1 MYRDN
6 GYFGQKMDIN
16 SLAAVHRIKCR
27 NARVD
32 AERPNRT
39 FTLVQVGDDGSV
51 VLYGW
56 EIFGFGKYFEGRANV
71 TFFFYSA

>member
-51 VLYGW
+51 VLYG
-56 EIFGFGKYFEGRANV
+56 
-71 TFFFYSA
+71 